1 MKNSRVPEVEAP
13 SQLIDARIREL
24 VDWAR
29 KETVASALLLFRKR
43 QAMLGQTESLFER
56 VTKIRTESP
65 RAHCS

>member
-43 QAMLGQTESLFER
+43 QTML
-56 VTKIRTESP
+56 
-65 RAHCS
+65 